1 MFRITNQ
8 LVLFHFTS
16 TKKNKEK
23 KKLEKRKKEEEKKKK
38 KKKKGDTTQHY
49 RVTYLSTRNQAVYRL
64 TSTNK
69 VTRAC
74 GCVCGG
80 GGGGGACVLA
90 ACVCVRARVCAA
102 LHGVF
107 RPGLTLRLKAILY
120 AITR

>member
-38 KKKKGDTTQHY
+38 KEKKGDTTQHY

-80 GGGGGACVLA
+80 GGGGGGGGRACLRRVCVCARACVRH
-90 ACVCVRARVCAA
+90 CMVCLGQA
-102 LHGVF
+102 
-107 RPGLTLRLKAILY
+107 
-120 AITR
+120 